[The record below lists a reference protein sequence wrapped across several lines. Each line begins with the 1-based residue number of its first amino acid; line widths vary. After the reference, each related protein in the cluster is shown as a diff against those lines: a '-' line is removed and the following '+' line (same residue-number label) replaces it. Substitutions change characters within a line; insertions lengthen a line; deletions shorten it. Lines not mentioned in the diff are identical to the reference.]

1 MQQTKNKGRENKG
14 DMMKNTVIG
23 VVASGL
29 LLLGGVMSTS
39 AQTVREK
46 EGATVIRQ
54 GPGGEVQI
62 LSTEKKTTRDVSEDT
77 DAGKTRSQPKPR
89 TTVSEDPSRKARVM
103 VIPAIFMQEQR
114 RRLDR
119 ELNERFG
126 ITDPGVIESP
136 GYTSFLVDA
145 LVNARKF
152 DLLEREALK
161 SVIKEL
167 DFGESDYANTDKV
180 VKIGQLVGA
189 DYMVVPEIRY
199 LQVMSEIKAVPYVG
213 GNQVSLRCKIAT
225 SVRTVNV
232 TSGKI
237 ISSNIKE
244 VEKRKRV
251 RAGDSQQLIR
261 TAALDLI
268 ADSMRESGLREAA
281 NIVDVAYPIRIMSI
295 NGETVMLNRG
305 NGAIIVGETLKVYAT
320 GEVMVDPE
328 TKENLGYQEAY
339 VATIKVTEVDQ
350 KTSKAVVLEK
360 AGEIERLSLCRRV
373 APPTLDDPALK
384 RSGGEPPAPSID

>member
-1 MQQTKNKGRENKG
+1 
-14 DMMKNTVIG
+14 MKRFVIG
-23 VVASGL
+23 MVVSGL
-29 LLLGGVMSTS
+29 VLLGGACCAS

-54 GPGGEVQI
+54 GPGGEVQV
-62 LSTEKKTTRDVSEDT
+62 LSTEKKTIRTVTEEAA
-77 DAGKTRSQPKPR
+77 AGRPQAQARPR
-89 TTVSEDPSRKARVM
+89 PTVSEDPSRKARVM
-103 VIPAIFMQEQR
+103 VIPAIFTQEQR

-126 ITDPGVIESP
+126 ITDTGVIESP
-136 GYTSFLVDA
+136 GYTSFLIDA

-152 DLLEREALK
+152 DLLEREELR

-167 DFGESDYANTDKV
+167 NFGESDYADTEKV
-180 VKIGQLVGA
+180 VRIGQLVGA
-189 DYMVVPEIRY
+189 DYMIVPEIRY
-199 LQVMSEIKAVPYVG
+199 LQILCETKPIPYVG
-213 GNQVSLRCKIAT
+213 GKQISLRCKVAT
-225 SVRTVNV
+225 AIRTVNV
-232 TSGKI
+232 TTGKI

-251 RAGDSQQLIR
+251 RETDAQQVVR

-268 ADSMRESGLREAA
+268 ADSFRESGLREAA

-295 NGETVMLNRG
+295 NGDTVMLNRG
-305 NGAIIVGETLKVYAT
+305 TGAIIVGEMLKVFAT

-339 VATIKVTEVDQ
+339 IGTIKVTEVDQ
-350 KTSKAVVLEK
+350 KTSKAVIVEK
-360 AGEIERLSLCRRV
+360 MGDIARLSLCRRI

-384 RSGGEPPAPSID
+384 QSRSEPPAPAID

>member
-1 MQQTKNKGRENKG
+1 
-14 DMMKNTVIG
+14 MKKLVITTV
-23 VVASGL
+23 VLGL
-29 LLLGGVMSTS
+29 VLLGGLVTGS

-46 EGATVIRQ
+46 EGATVVRQ

-62 LSTEKKTTRDVSEDT
+62 LSTEKRTTRTATEEVAEN
-77 DAGKTRSQPKPR
+77 RYQPKPR
-89 TTVSEDPSRKARVM
+89 STVSEDPTRKARVM
-103 VIPAIFMQEQR
+103 VVPAIFMQEQR

-126 ITDPGVIESP
+126 ITDAGIVESP

-152 DLLEREALK
+152 DILEREELK

-167 DFGESDYANTDKV
+167 NFGESDYADTEKV

-189 DYMVVPEIRY
+189 DYMVIPEIRY
-199 LQVMSEIKAVPYVG
+199 IQVISESKAIPYIG
-213 GNQVSLRCKIAT
+213 GRQISLRCKIAT
-225 SVRTVNV
+225 AIRTVNV
-232 TSGKI
+232 TTGKI

-251 RAGDSQQLIR
+251 RDSDSQQVVR

-268 ADSMRESGLREAA
+268 ADSYRESGLREAA

-295 NGETVMLNRG
+295 NGNTVMLNRG
-305 NGAIIVGETLKVYAT
+305 NGAIIVGEMLKVFAT

-350 KTSKAVVLEK
+350 KTSKAVVVEK
-360 AGEIERLSLCRRV
+360 SGEIERLNLCRRID
-373 APPTLDDPALK
+373 PPTLADPSLN
-384 RSGGEPPAPSID
+384 RTGSEPPAPKID

>member
-1 MQQTKNKGRENKG
+1 
-14 DMMKNTVIG
+14 MKTIAVSMA
-23 VVASGL
+23 VSGL
-29 LLLGGVMSTS
+29 VLLGGVWGVS

-62 LSTEKKTTRDVSEDT
+62 LSTEKKTTSTVG
-77 DAGKTRSQPKPR
+77 AGETAGSAAQAPVKSRQP
-89 TTVSEDPSRKARVM
+89 VAEDPSRKARVM
-103 VIPAIFMQEQR
+103 VIPAIIMQEQR
-114 RRLDR
+114 RRIDR

-126 ITDPGVIESP
+126 ITDAGIIESP

-152 DLLEREALK
+152 DLLEREELK

-167 DFGESDYANTDKV
+167 NFGESDYADTEKV

-199 LQVMSEIKAVPYVG
+199 IQVMTERKAIPYVG
-213 GNQVSLRCKIAT
+213 GTQISLRCKVAT
-225 SVRTVNV
+225 AVRTVNV
-232 TSGKI
+232 TTGKI

-244 VEKRKRV
+244 VEKRKRCRETDEPQTV
-251 RAGDSQQLIR
+251 R

-268 ADSMRESGLREAA
+268 SDSFRESGLREAA

-295 NGETVMLNRG
+295 SGDTVMLNRG
-305 NGAIIVGETLKVYAT
+305 KGAILEGETLKVFAT

-328 TKENLGYQEAY
+328 TKENLGYHEAY
-339 VATIKVTEVDQ
+339 MATIKVTEVDQ
-350 KTSKAVVLEK
+350 KTSKAVVIEK
-360 AGEIERLSLCRRV
+360 EGAIERLYLCRRIE
-373 APPTLDDPALK
+373 PPTLEDPSLK
-384 RSGGEPPAPSID
+384 RSGGEPPAPKID

>member
-1 MQQTKNKGRENKG
+1 
-14 DMMKNTVIG
+14 MKRLAIG
-23 VVASGL
+23 MAVSSLV
-29 LLLGGVMSTS
+29 LLGGVWGVS

-46 EGATVIRQ
+46 EGATVVRQ

-62 LSTEKKTTRDVSEDT
+62 LSTEKKTTSTVA
-77 DAGKTRSQPKPR
+77 AGEAAESKAA
-89 TTVSEDPSRKARVM
+89 TTVKAKQAVSEDPSRKARVM
-103 VIPAIFMQEQR
+103 VIPAIIMQEQR
-114 RRLDR
+114 RRIDR

-126 ITDPGVIESP
+126 ITDAGIIESP
-136 GYTSFLVDA
+136 GYTSFLIDA

-152 DLLEREALK
+152 DLLEREELK

-167 DFGESDYANTDKV
+167 DFGESDYANTEKV

-199 LQVMSEIKAVPYVG
+199 IQLMNETKAVPYVG
-213 GNQVSLRCKIAT
+213 GNQVSLRCKVAT
-225 SVRTVNV
+225 AVRTVNV
-232 TSGKI
+232 TTGKI

-251 RAGDSQQLIR
+251 RQTDSAQVVR

-268 ADSMRESGLREAA
+268 SDTFRESGLCEAA

-295 NGETVMLNRG
+295 NGDTVMLNRG
-305 NGAIIVGETLKVYAT
+305 KGAILEGETLKVFAT
-320 GEVMVDPE
+320 GEVMVDPD
-328 TKENLGYQEAY
+328 TKENLGYHEAY

-350 KTSKAVVLEK
+350 KTSKAVVVEK
-360 AGEIERLSLCRRV
+360 DGEIERLYLCRRV
-373 APPTLDDPALK
+373 ELPTLQDPSLK
-384 RSGGEPPAPSID
+384 RSGGEPPAPTID

>member
-1 MQQTKNKGRENKG
+1 
-14 DMMKNTVIG
+14 MKRFAIG
-23 VVASGL
+23 MVVSGMVL
-29 LLLGGVMSTS
+29 LNGVGNIS

-62 LSTEKKTTRDVSEDT
+62 LSTEKKTTRTVSEETT
-77 DAGKTRSQPKPR
+77 DSRPQAKPR
-89 TTVSEDPSRKARVM
+89 STVSEDPSRKARVM
-103 VIPAIFMQEQR
+103 VIPAIFTQEQR

-126 ITDPGVIESP
+126 ITDAGVIESP
-136 GYTSFLVDA
+136 GYTSFLIDA

-152 DLLEREALK
+152 DLLEREELK

-167 DFGESDYANTDKV
+167 NFGESDYADTEKV

-189 DYMVVPEIRY
+189 DYMIVPEIRY
-199 LQVMSEIKAVPYVG
+199 LSILSETKAIPYVG
-213 GNQVSLRCKIAT
+213 GKQVSLRCKVAT
-225 SVRTVNV
+225 AIRTVNV
-232 TSGKI
+232 TTGKI

-251 RAGDSQQLIR
+251 RDTDAPQVVR

-268 ADSMRESGLREAA
+268 ADSFRESGLREAA

-295 NGETVMLNRG
+295 NGDTVMLNRG
-305 NGAIIVGETLKVYAT
+305 NGAIIVGEMLKVFST

-339 VATIKVTEVDQ
+339 IATIKVTEVDQ
-350 KTSKAVVLEK
+350 KTSKAVVVEK
-360 AGEIERLSLCRRV
+360 MGEIERLSLCRRI
-373 APPTLDDPALK
+373 APPTLDDPSLK
-384 RSGGEPPAPSID
+384 RSSSEPPAPKID